1 MARTVT
7 PRRKLITT
15 LAAWTVALIIFF
27 PVLWMILTSFKT
39 EASAVASPPQLFT
52 ADWTLENYAEVWAR
66 SDYPRFFW
74 NSVVI
79 SVGSTLLGLLI
90 AVPAAWAMAFVPGK
104 KTKDLLMWM
113 LSTKMMPAVAVMIPL
128 YLLFQRMGLIDTR
141 IGLVVALMLMLM
153 NLPIIVWML
162 YTYFKEI
169 PGEILEASRMD
180 GASLWGEIVH
190 VLTPMALPGIASTCL
205 LNIILAWN
213 EAFWTIVLTTTKAA
227 PLSAFIA
234 SFSAPQGL
242 FYAKLSAASAMAIMP
257 ILILGWFSQKQLV
270 RGLTFGAVK

>member
-1 MARTVT
+1 MARAQS
-7 PRRKLITT
+7 PRRTALMT
-15 LAAWTVALIIFF
+15 LAAWSVALIIFF

-39 EASAVASPPQLFT
+39 EVSAVAMPPEFLS
-52 ADWTLENYAEVWAR
+52 ADWTLDNYVEVWAR

-79 SVGSTLLGLLI
+79 SVGSTLLGLVI

-128 YLLFQRMGLIDTR
+128 YLLFLKLGLIDTK
-141 IGLVVALMLMLM
+141 IGLVIALMLM
-153 NLPIIVWML
+153 NLPIIIWML

-180 GASLWGEIVH
+180 GATLWGEIVY
-190 VLTPMALPGIASTCL
+190 VLTPMALPGIASTML